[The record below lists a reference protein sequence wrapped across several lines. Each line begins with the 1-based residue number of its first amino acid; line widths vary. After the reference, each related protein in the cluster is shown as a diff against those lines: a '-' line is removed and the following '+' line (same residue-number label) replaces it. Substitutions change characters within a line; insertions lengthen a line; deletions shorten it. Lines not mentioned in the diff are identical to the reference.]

1 MFAHNLLHKS
11 DTVRVFSKWLTRVQC
26 STGLILP
33 SLWCMIRV
41 THQGTALGMKLL
53 STVALLF
60 SGSYKKT
67 TPGVVVQGLPE
78 FTETVCV

>member
-1 MFAHNLLHKS
+1 
-11 DTVRVFSKWLTRVQC
+11 
-26 STGLILP
+26 
-33 SLWCMIRV
+33 MIRV

-53 STVALLF
+53 STIALLF

-78 FTETVCV
+78 FTETVCVCECVFRFIRICIAVSGKQGLLLDWPLKL